1 MRKLLSL
8 IRSHLLISI
17 FIFLTPK
24 RWVKKDFAAI
34 YVKECSACVFLW
46 EFYTVWP
53 YIQVSTPFWVY
64 FVYGI
69 RECSNFI
76 LFRVAI

>member
-53 YIQVSTPFWVY
+53 YIQVS
-64 FVYGI
+64 
-69 RECSNFI
+69 EFI
-76 LFRVAI
+76 LYMALGSVLASFFFV